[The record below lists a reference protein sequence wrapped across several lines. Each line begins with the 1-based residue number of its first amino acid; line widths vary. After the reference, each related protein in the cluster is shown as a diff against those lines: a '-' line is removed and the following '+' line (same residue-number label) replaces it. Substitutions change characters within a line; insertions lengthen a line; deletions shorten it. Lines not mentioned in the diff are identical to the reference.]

1 MIRKLKLRKGD
12 EVIVLA
18 DKGKNGKVLKI
29 IKSKTDFRIKA
40 IVEGV
45 NVVKKHTKQSATSK
59 GGIENKELP
68 VYLCKLSILDPKT
81 SKPTRVGIK
90 TLEDGKKVR
99 YAKKSGET
107 LN

>member
-1 MIRKLKLRKGD
+1 MTAKIKKGD
-12 EVIVLA
+12 NVVVLSGK

-59 GGIENKELP
+59 GGIESIEMP
-68 VYLCKLSILDPKT
+68 IHLCKLALQDPKT
-81 SKPTRVGIK
+81 SKPTRVGFK
-90 TLEDGKKVR
+90 KLEDGKKVR
-99 YAKKSGET
+99 FAKKSGET